1 MHTRTDSFGYWL
13 RRRRKALDLT
23 QQALARLVFCSGF
36 TIRKIEADARRPSRP
51 LAERLAV
58 ALAIPEEERRDFL
71 AAARALH
78 ATSHLPMS
86 PTPIGSE
93 TRAVTPAAA
102 IHFTPDSPLACSS
115 EAAPFVGRDTEYG
128 LLTGLIVRL
137 TSGTGDTVLIEGEA
151 GIGKSRLLR
160 EVTHYAHAHDFLTL
174 TTNCYEIERAMPYQ
188 PVIDLVTRV
197 LERTGDAALATIAPV
212 SLAELAAI
220 APEVG
225 ERFMELPQLS
235 NDFPEARQARLCR
248 AVNQLIEAARAGRPM
263 ILMVDDIQWADDAS
277 TQVLHYLARQA
288 AQRALLVIYAYSD
301 ETVDSDERFAQLL
314 ESLRH
319 DTGARHL
326 PLARLAYADTESL
339 VAALAAAN
347 PDVAGL
353 AGRLQRETEGNPFF
367 LMAILQALSEGE
379 TQLEQHTGGAL
390 LPDALR
396 AAVRARLAHVPQAL
410 RPLLEIAAVLGRR
423 FDFDTL
429 LEVTHEPEPQLLDA
443 VEALVKCR
451 LLREEAEGSVYDF
464 SHDKIREVVYRDIGG
479 ARRRLLHQ
487 SVAEA
492 LERCAENTAHERAA
506 QLAEHYERA
515 HVWAKALHYLV
526 LAAEHSQALFAMRDA
541 LHWLD
546 RAVALAAAHPEA
558 LDAEQHFAIYEQRSA
573 LRAQAGQA
581 QECRRHTPRY

>member
-23 QQALARLVFCSGF
+23 QEALSKLVFCSGY
-36 TIRKIEADARRPSRP
+36 TIRKIEADERRPSRL
-51 LAERLAV
+51 LAERLVA

-71 AAARALH
+71 AAARAQH
-78 ATSHLPMS
+78 ATSRLQIS

-102 IHFTPDSPLACSS
+102 IHFPPNSAIACMS
-115 EAAPFVGRDTEYG
+115 ESAPFVGRDIEYG

-137 TSGTGDTVLIEGEA
+137 TSGAGDTVLIEGEA

-160 EVTHYAHAHDFLTL
+160 EITRYAHAQGLLTL

-188 PVIDLVTRV
+188 PVIDLITRV
-197 LERTGDAALATIAPV
+197 LVRIADAALAAIAPV
-212 SLAELAAI
+212 ALAELAAMV
-220 APEVG
+220 PEIG
-225 ERFMELPQLS
+225 ERFPDLPQLS

-248 AVNQLIEAARAGRPM
+248 AVEQLIEAARLGRPI

-277 TQVLHYLARQA
+277 MQVLHYLARQT
-288 AQRALLVIYAYSD
+288 AQRPLLVIYAYSD
-301 ETVDSDERFAQLL
+301 EAIDSDERFAQLL

-319 DTGARHL
+319 DNNARHL
-326 PLARLAYADTESL
+326 PLARLAYADTASL

-353 AGRLQRETEGNPFF
+353 AERLQRETEGNPFF
-367 LMAILQALSEGE
+367 LISILQALGEGE
-379 TQLEQHTGGAL
+379 TQPEQHTSDAAGL

-396 AAVRARLAHVPQAL
+396 AAVRARIAHVPKAL
-410 RPLLEIAAVLGRR
+410 RPLLETAAVLGRR
-423 FDFDTL
+423 FDFDIL
-429 LEVTHEPEPQLLDA
+429 LEVSHEPESQLLDA
-443 VEALVKCR
+443 VETLVKCR
-451 LLREEAEGSVYDF
+451 LLREEAEGGVYDF
-464 SHDKIREVVYRDIGG
+464 SHYKVREVVYLDIGG

-492 LERCAENTAHERAA
+492 LERRGEDTAHERDA

-515 HVWAKALHYLV
+515 HVWSKALHYLV
-526 LAAEHSQALFAMRDA
+526 LAAEHSQALFAMHDA
-541 LHWLD
+541 LHWID
-546 RAVALAAAHPEA
+546 RAVALSAAHPEA
-558 LDAEQHFAIYEQRSA
+558 LDAGQRLAIYEQRGA
-573 LRAQAGQA
+573 LCAQAGQRPA
-581 QECRRHTPRY
+581 A